1 VLMQGTRATGVEYVN
16 KKGEKIRSQADR
28 DVILASGT
36 FNSPQLLMLS
46 GIGPAA
52 HLAAMG
58 IKTLVDLPVG
68 KNLQDHLGSYMI
80 YTRPNPGAFHREMR
94 FDRMATSMIRAYL
107 HGSGPATV
115 VPGGLHAFI
124 KTRPEL
130 SVPDVEFMFR
140 GAPPHAALWFPGVKR
155 AYLDGFGIR
164 PALLHPDSRGEIRLR
179 SADPRA
185 PMRIFYNFLSAP
197 NDLPTLREGFK
208 RARETAYQKP
218 LDPFRGVETAPGPE
232 VKSDAEIDAW
242 MRRVAQTANHPAGTC
257 AMGIGPDSVLDPE
270 LRVRCVERLRVV
282 DAAAM
287 PDLISAHINACV
299 IMMAEKASDMVRG
312 RAPLRAVGL

>member
-1 VLMQGTRATGVEYVN
+1 L
-16 KKGEKIRSQADR
+16 
-28 DVILASGT
+28 
-36 FNSPQLLMLS
+36 F
-46 GIGPAA
+46 
-52 HLAAMG
+52 
-58 IKTLVDLPVG
+58 
-68 KNLQDHLGSYMI
+68 
-80 YTRPNPGAFHREMR
+80 
-94 FDRMATSMIRAYL
+94 
-107 HGSGPATV
+107 GSGPATV

-179 SADPRA
+179 SVDPRA

-257 AMGIGPDSVLDPE
+257 AMGNGPDSVLDPE
-270 LRVRCVERLRVV
+270 LRVRGIERLRVV
-282 DAAAM
+282 DASAM

-299 IMMAEKASDMVRG
+299 IMMAEKAADVIRG
-312 RAPLRAVGL
+312 RVPLAPVNL